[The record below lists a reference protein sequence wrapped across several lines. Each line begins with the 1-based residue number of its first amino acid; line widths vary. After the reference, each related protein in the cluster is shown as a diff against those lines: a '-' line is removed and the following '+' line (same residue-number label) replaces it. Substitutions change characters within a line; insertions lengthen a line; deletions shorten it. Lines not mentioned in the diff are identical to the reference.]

1 MAQSYTE
8 QAQSFLRS
16 NNGRSTL
23 VENMAGRQ
31 LILACFHL
39 PVELKRDPATG
50 GWAAQWND
58 SLIARSDDSVASEV
72 KTKWVGTVS
81 AGSGR
86 VLHEMDKVQIRKVL
100 LAMDCVPIFAPQ
112 ELVDRAYLG
121 FCKQQL
127 WPSFHNVD
135 MLDLSHPCWH
145 PPVVVDNPELSWDQG
160 TVQGHWE
167 AYLELNRMFAA
178 QVVALTTDK
187 EMSPKG
193 TVVWCHDYHVMLL
206 PKMLVD
212 LEAPLLAADSSL
224 VRTKIIYFLHIP
236 FSTPQI
242 FRSLQY
248 GGELLN
254 GIIRSDVVGFHAFD
268 HARHFLNACKRN
280 LGLKFQTRAGGLL
293 GVEFEGRTVSVV
305 MRHVSI
311 ETRKIDRKMSDCGGV
326 GECQQLQ
333 AKHAGKTIVVG
344 LDTCQRLS
352 GVALKLLGFEKL
364 LDEFEK
370 WRGKLV
376 LVQRCFRPRSRVD
389 DEARTSAELQLL
401 VQRINAKH
409 PGSVDYEEVE
419 GSRLTSGKRFGLWM
433 AADVLLNTSVREGIN
448 LHWFEYV
455 YVKEKPGVIVASEFA
470 STVAVLN
477 GAMRINPFDI
487 TGWKNTLDE
496 ALCMKERDKLARR
509 ERDWAYVTSRPSALW
524 TEQVIDDMFQADK
537 AAAADADEVI
547 FSEEGEGKGPGANVA
562 TGPSFSR
569 LSPSRVVN
577 VYRGSSRR
585 VIVLDYGGTLQ
596 QSERLGKYIKD
607 DINPCHKGRDLP
619 PRTFAALQKL
629 SNDPKNAVYVC
640 SSLAYDALLQT
651 FRGLPRIGL
660 AAQNGLCYTLAADD
674 TVTMASTTTG
684 GAVGGSCSAG
694 GSGGVDGPGSS
705 GGSSGALVAAATIA
719 LPASHPQHQVTATTT
734 ATNVVNDSTGI
745 VSGSVSGKG
754 GGTFS
759 TNGGTRTW

>member
-1 MAQSYTE
+1 
-8 QAQSFLRS
+8 
-16 NNGRSTL
+16 
-23 VENMAGRQ
+23 
-31 LILACFHL
+31 
-39 PVELKRDPATG
+39 
-50 GWAAQWND
+50 
-58 SLIARSDDSVASEV
+58 
-72 KTKWVGTVS
+72 
-81 AGSGR
+81 
-86 VLHEMDKVQIRKVL
+86 
-100 LAMDCVPIFAPQ
+100 
-112 ELVDRAYLG
+112 
-121 FCKQQL
+121 
-127 WPSFHNVD
+127 
-135 MLDLSHPCWH
+135 
-145 PPVVVDNPELSWDQG
+145 
-160 TVQGHWE
+160 
-167 AYLELNRMFAA
+167 
-178 QVVALTTDK
+178 
-187 EMSPKG
+187 
-193 TVVWCHDYHVMLL
+193 MLL

-212 LEAPLLAADSSL
+212 LEAPLLASDPSL

-236 FSTPQI
+236 FSTSQI

-311 ETRKIDRKMSDCGGV
+311 ETQKIDRKMSECGGA
-326 GECQQLQ
+326 GECAKLQ
-333 AKHAGKTIVVG
+333 AKHAGKKIVVG

-352 GVALKLLGFEKL
+352 GVALKLLGFEKV

-389 DEARTSAELQLL
+389 DEARTSAELRLL
-401 VQRINAKH
+401 VQQINAKH
-409 PGSVDYEEVE
+409 PGAVDYEEVD

-455 YVKEKPGVIVASEFA
+455 YVKATPGVIVASEFA

-487 TGWKNTLDE
+487 AGWKATLDE
-496 ALCMKERDKLARR
+496 ALCMKEKDRRARR
-509 ERDWAYVTSRPSALW
+509 ERDWAYVTTRPSALW

-547 FSEEGEGKGPGANVA
+547 FSEEGEGKGPGANVV

-569 LSPSRVVN
+569 LAPARVAHVYRAAARRVV
-577 VYRGSSRR
+577 
-585 VIVLDYGGTLQ
+585 VLDYGGTLQ

-619 PRTFAALQKL
+619 PKTFAALKRL
-629 SNDPKNAVYVC
+629 SDDPGNAVYVC

-651 FRGLPRIGL
+651 FRGLPKIGL
-660 AAQNGLCYTLAADD
+660 AAQNGLCYTLGLDEAPP
-674 TVTMASTTTG
+674 G
-684 GAVGGSCSAG
+684 GDGLEGG
-694 GSGGVDGPGSS
+694 
-705 GGSSGALVAAATIA
+705 GGSSGALAAAATLAVPSAAAAAAPARKNSLGTLVAAEGSKA
-719 LPASHPQHQVTATTT
+719 LGSRGSHSPGVGG
-734 ATNVVNDSTGI
+734 D
-745 VSGSVSGKG
+745 G

-759 TNGGTRTW
+759 TNGGTRTWSVGGSPLSLLRLDSPSLSRGWASPPFSRLDQHQPHHRTRSLDVRST